1 MAKIKLPIVTIN
13 AKGGAQYVV
22 EGVEAVNAL
31 TQLENY
37 PERGIRIKVD
47 GKMTV
52 ITEGCLCS
60 AAVTG
65 EVEVD
70 VPEIICEEVE
80 CEPISNIL
88 PNPKIQLIQGK
99 IQNQKKK
106 LAKNKTR
113 KCQYETI

>member
-37 PERGIRIKVD
+37 PECGIRIKAN

-70 VPEIICEEVE
+70 VTEIVCEEVE

-88 PNPKIQLIQGK
+88 PNPKIQLLQG
-99 IQNQKKK
+99 KKK
-106 LAKNKTR
+106 LGSVSMKQFKT
-113 KCQYETI
+113 ISLH

>member
-70 VPEIICEEVE
+70 VPEIVCAEVE

-88 PNPKIQLIQGK
+88 PNPKK
-99 IQNQKKK
+99 SN
-106 LAKNKTR
+106 
-113 KCQYETI
+113 

>member
-70 VPEIICEEVE
+70 VPEIVCAEVE

-88 PNPKIQLIQGK
+88 PNPKNPTDPGENSK
-99 IQNQKKK
+99 PEEKAGEK
-106 LAKNKTR
+106 
-113 KCQYETI
+113 

>member
-52 ITEGCLCS
+52 LQK
-60 AAVTG
+60 V
-65 EVEVD
+65 VYV
-70 VPEIICEEVE
+70 
-80 CEPISNIL
+80 L
-88 PNPKIQLIQGK
+88 QLLLERLK
-99 IQNQKKK
+99 
-106 LAKNKTR
+106 
-113 KCQYETI
+113 

>member
-37 PERGIRIKVD
+37 PECGIRIKAN

-60 AAVTG
+60 AAVG

-70 VPEIICEEVE
+70 VTEIVCEEVE

-88 PNPKIQLIQGK
+88 PNQKSNCSRGK
-99 IQNQKKK
+99 LK
-106 LAKNKTR
+106 LGSVSMKQFKT
-113 KCQYETI
+113 I